1 MNETDDGR
9 HYDAII
15 IGGGPGGIACA
26 ALLAKSGVRTLLLE
40 KNSRTGGKAITIER
54 AGFKYELG
62 PKLQVPMRGPA
73 FAPLFTELGIDAQ
86 FRPIPLDA
94 AAMVYRGR
102 SGAYKTKITDQRT
115 GMDPTPFF
123 ELWELNERER
133 GAAAQV
139 LAEMVLMPEETL
151 ATLDDV
157 TLHDWLQSRDVPA
170 PLYNY
175 LAMHANASLAEPID
189 LVAASEQIRI
199 LKQIAASGG
208 GGYYVGGF
216 GSLFEAVTASFVA
229 SGGELRTRQRVER
242 IVVEDGRATGI
253 ATADGVFHA
262 PMIISNAG
270 IQPTV
275 LKLVGEDRFE
285 PSYSAYVRALVPGW
299 GFTGVR
305 YFLGQ
310 RAMKHCMYMVYA
322 DDTWWNVERFERARA
337 GQIPDEVIMF
347 MTVPSNFETT
357 MAPPGKQC
365 IIAGTICSPDPEAKE
380 IAALWQKMDE
390 MMAKLFPD
398 AWAAVES
405 IDREGP
411 AEVSSMSRDHVLP
424 GQGGE
429 CVGIG
434 QIAGQCG
441 ALKPS
446 PRSPV
451 EGLYFVGGDAGSGG
465 MGTHQATDSGMK
477 VARMV
482 LEDRAARQ
490 LAPA

>member
-1 MNETDDGR
+1 MSTNPDGR
-9 HYDAII
+9 AYDAII
-15 IGGGPGGIACA
+15 IGGGPGGVACG

-40 KNSRTGGKAITIER
+40 KNSRTGGKAITVESK
-54 AGFKYELG
+54 GFRYELG

-73 FAPLFTELGIDAQ
+73 FAPLFAELGIEAR
-86 FRPIPLDA
+86 FHPIPLEA

-102 SGAYKTKITDQRT
+102 SGAYKTKITGQST
-115 GMDPTPFF
+115 GMDPAPFF
-123 ELWELNERER
+123 ELWELDESEREP
-133 GAAAQV
+133 AARV

-151 ATLDDV
+151 ATLDNV
-157 TLHDWLQSRDVPA
+157 TLHDWLQTREVPY
-170 PLYNY
+170 PLYSY

-199 LKQIAASGG
+199 LKQIAAAGG
-208 GGYYVGGF
+208 GGYYTGGF
-216 GSLFEAVTASFVA
+216 GSLFEAITDAFVA
-229 SGGELRTRQRVER
+229 GGGTLRTRQRVER
-242 IVVEDGRATGI
+242 IIVEGGRATGV
-253 ATADGVFHA
+253 ATADGVFTA
-262 PMIISNAG
+262 PIVISNAG

-275 LKLVGEDRFE
+275 LKLVGEERFD
-285 PSYSAYVRALVPGW
+285 PSYAAYVRSLVPGW

-305 YFLGQ
+305 YFLNQ
-310 RAMKHCMYMVYA
+310 RAMQHCMYMVYA

-347 MTVPSNFETT
+347 MTVPSNFDTN

-380 IAALWQKMDE
+380 IAALWQRMDE
-390 MMAKLFPD
+390 MMARLFPD
-398 AWAAVES
+398 AWAALDS
-405 IDREGP
+405 MDREGP
-411 AEVSSMSRDHVLP
+411 ADVSSLSRDHVLP

-446 PRSPV
+446 PRSPI
-451 EGLYFVGGDAGSGG
+451 EGLYLVGGDAGSGG